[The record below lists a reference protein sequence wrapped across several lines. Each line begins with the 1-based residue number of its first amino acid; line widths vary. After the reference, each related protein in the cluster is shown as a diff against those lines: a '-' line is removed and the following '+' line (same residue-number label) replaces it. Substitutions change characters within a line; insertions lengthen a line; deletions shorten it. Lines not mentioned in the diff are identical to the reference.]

1 MLSRLAAFA
10 AAAAVAAA
18 ASTAPAEGVG
28 HRAVV
33 ELFTS
38 QSCYSCPPAERYL
51 GELAER
57 DDVLALEFH
66 VDYWDSLVY
75 GSAGKWR
82 DVFSS
87 PAHTAR
93 QVAYNRRIRGRGNVY
108 TPQMVIDGRAEAVG
122 TDREGV
128 QSAIE
133 TSGTHG
139 DGTVGVRP
147 VIDGDAGVRVALS
160 GDAPPGDVWLVRF
173 VRKRLTRVRA
183 GENKGKDLVNHNVVT
198 EMRRI
203 GRWEGVPGSIAVP
216 DFSLGEGEGCAVLV
230 QDRRPGP
237 VAGAALCPDRTS

>member
-1 MLSRLAAFA
+1 MPARLAVFTV
-10 AAAAVAAA
+10 AAAVAAA
-18 ASTAPAEGVG
+18 ASTASAGGG

-38 QSCYSCPPAERYL
+38 QSCYSCPPAERFL
-51 GELAER
+51 GELVER
-57 DDVLALEFH
+57 DDVVALEFH

-75 GSAGKWR
+75 GSAGRWR

-108 TPQMVIDGRAEAVG
+108 TPQMVIDGRVEAVG
-122 TDREGV
+122 TDRDGV
-128 QSAIE
+128 RDAIE
-133 TSGTHG
+133 TSGTYG
-139 DGTVGVRP
+139 GGTVDVR
-147 VIDGDAGVRVALS
+147 VVLGGDAGARIGLS
-160 GDAPPGDVWLVRF
+160 GDAEPVDVWLVRF
-173 VRKRLTRVRA
+173 VRKRLTEVRA

-203 GRWEGVPGSIAVP
+203 GRWEGTPGAIAVP

-230 QDRRPGP
+230 QDRRQGP
-237 VAGAALCPDRTS
+237 VIGAALCPDRTS